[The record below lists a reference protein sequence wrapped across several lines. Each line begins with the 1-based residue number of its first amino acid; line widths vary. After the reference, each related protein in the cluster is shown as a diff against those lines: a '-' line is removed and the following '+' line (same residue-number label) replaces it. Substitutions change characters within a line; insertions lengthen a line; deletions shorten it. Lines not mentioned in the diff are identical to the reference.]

1 MAEPKTPIVCD
12 NYSEAYD
19 RSVREGRALLVKVGE
34 EITEISPS
42 MHYRPVNWEGIHEDR
57 KI

>member
-1 MAEPKTPIVCD
+1 MAEPTPILCKD
-12 NYSEAYD
+12 YSEAYD
-19 RSVREGRALLVKVGE
+19 RCVREGRALLVKVGE

-42 MHYRPVNWEGIHEDR
+42 MHYRPVNWEGIHENR